1 MSMKTIAIIG
11 SGIGGLTA
19 GNLLAGRGH
28 HVTIFESHTSPGGY
42 TAGFRRK
49 GFYFE
54 SGTLA
59 FESSGVFLKT
69 MEDLGLKDR
78 VHLAKARNRMVSPY
92 YDFRFESCEGF
103 REALAAAFP
112 SEKAAVNACFAEIST
127 VSEAMRP
134 FFSKPYPMQFSGL
147 GAIKAMLPYLTSGP
161 KVFKLFKRYR
171 GQSVNDIAD
180 RHFRKATPPHRLI
193 TNLGYPRMGISGLA
207 GYFAMISEDY
217 WHVVEGMQH
226 LADVLADRFRRNGG
240 DLRLGAPV
248 EKILTKD
255 GAAAGVVSRGVSYEA
270 DAVISACDYKRT
282 FLELIDDP
290 SLIPPVQLER
300 IRNAAVS
307 EGVFTVYL
315 GLSLSNE
322 ELNKSLRAYTV
333 AYSPLAYDLDFEDP
347 NDPAHFGKCGFSM
360 HSLSLI
366 NPSLAPKG
374 KSSLMIQAISPTRWQ
389 GNWHK
394 GDRERYLALKER
406 VKAALIER
414 AETIVP
420 DLGSR
425 IEFEDAATP
434 LTYERYTGN
443 TDGATSAWSWDPR
456 KAFYEGGMMSAAVGT
471 PVRGLFIGSCWSNQ
485 IGGVPGA
492 LAAAYLCAKKIR

>member
-1 MSMKTIAIIG
+1 MKTIAIIG

-19 GNLLAGRGH
+19 GNLLANKGH
-28 HVTIFESHTSPGGY
+28 RVAIFESHTSPGGY

-59 FESSGVFLKT
+59 FENSGAFLKT
-69 MEDLGLKDR
+69 MEDLGLKDK
-78 VHLAKARNRMVSPY
+78 VHLAKARQRMVSPY
-92 YDFRFESCEGF
+92 YDFEFESIQGF

-112 SEKAAVNACFAEIST
+112 SEEAAVNACFAELMAF
-127 VSEAMRP
+127 SEAMGP
-134 FFSKPYPMQFSGL
+134 FAKKPYPMQFSGL
-147 GAIKAMLPYLTSGP
+147 GMIRATLPYIISGA
-161 KVFKLFKRYR
+161 KIFKLFKKYKD
-171 GQSVNDIAD
+171 QSVDDIAD
-180 RHFRKATPPHRLI
+180 RHFRKGTSLHRLI
-193 TNLGYPRMGISGLA
+193 TTLGYPRMGVSGLA

-226 LADVLADRFRRNGG
+226 LADVLADRFRQNGG

-255 GAAAGVVSRGVSYEA
+255 GRAAGILSGGVPFEA
-270 DAVISACDYKRT
+270 DIVISACDFKRT
-282 FLELIDDP
+282 FLELLDDP
-290 SLIPPVQLER
+290 SLIPPVQLKK
-300 IRNAAVS
+300 IRDAAVS

-322 ELNKSLRAYTV
+322 ELDRSMGVPTV
-333 AYSPLAYDLDFEDP
+333 AYSPLAYDLDFENP
-347 NDPAHFGKCGFSM
+347 NDPAHFSKCGFGL

-366 NPSLAPKG
+366 NPALAPDG
-374 KSSLMIQAISPTRWQ
+374 KSSLMIQTFCPTRWQ
-389 GNWHK
+389 NNWHK
-394 GDRERYLALKER
+394 GDHGKYLVLKER

-414 AETIVP
+414 AESIIP

-456 KAFYEGGMMSAAVGT
+456 KT
-471 PVRGLFIGSCWSNQ
+471 IL
-485 IGGVPGA
+485 
-492 LAAAYLCAKKIR
+492 

>member
-1 MSMKTIAIIG
+1 MKTIAIIG

-19 GNLLAGRGH
+19 GNLLTGKGH

-69 MEDLGLKDR
+69 MEDLDLKDS
-78 VHLAKARNRMVSPY
+78 VHLVKAQNRMVSPY

-112 SEKAAVNACFAEIST
+112 SEKTAVNACFAEISA

-134 FFSKPYPMQFSGL
+134 FVKKPYPMQFSGL
-147 GAIKAMLPYLTSGP
+147 GTAKAMLPYLTSGP
-161 KVFKLFKRYR
+161 KVFKLFKKYK

-180 RHFRKATPPHRLI
+180 RHFHKGTPLHRLI

-217 WHVVEGMQH
+217 WHVGEGMQH

-240 DLRLGAPV
+240 DLRLDAPV

-255 GAAAGVVSRGVSYEA
+255 GAAAGVVSRGVPFEA
-270 DAVISACDYKRT
+270 DAVISACDFKRT
-282 FLELIDDP
+282 FLELLDDP
-290 SLIPPVQLER
+290 SLIPPVQLEN
-300 IRNAAVS
+300 IRKAAVS
-307 EGVFTVYL
+307 EGIFTVYL
-315 GLSLSNE
+315 GLHVSNE
-322 ELNKSLRAYTV
+322 ELRRSLRAHTV

-347 NDPAHFGKCGFSM
+347 NDLAHFSKCGFGL

-366 NPSLAPKG
+366 NPALAPEG
-374 KSSLMIQAISPTRWQ
+374 KSSLMIQAICPTRWQ
-389 GNWHK
+389 NNWHK
-394 GDRERYLALKER
+394 GDQEKYSVLKER
-406 VKAALIER
+406 VKATLIER
-414 AETIVP
+414 AESIVP
-420 DLGSR
+420 DLGSQ

-443 TDGATSAWSWDPR
+443 TEGATSAWSWDPR
-456 KAFYEGGMMSAAVGT
+456 KAFYKGGMMETKSET
-471 PVRGLFIGSCWSNQ
+471 PVRNLFIGSCWSNQ
-485 IGGVPGA
+485 IGGIPSA
-492 LAAAYLCAKKIR
+492 IAAAYTCAKKIR

>member
-1 MSMKTIAIIG
+1 MKTIAIIG

-19 GNLLAGRGH
+19 GNLLAGKGH

-69 MEDLGLKDR
+69 MEDLDLKDS
-78 VHLAKARNRMVSPY
+78 VHLVKAQNRMVSPY

-112 SEKAAVNACFAEIST
+112 SEKTAVNACFAEISA

-134 FFSKPYPMQFSGL
+134 FVKKPYPMQFSGL
-147 GAIKAMLPYLTSGP
+147 GTAKAMLPYLTSGP
-161 KVFKLFKRYR
+161 KVFKLFKKYK

-180 RHFRKATPPHRLI
+180 RHFHKGTPLHRLI

-255 GAAAGVVSRGVSYEA
+255 GAAAGVVSRGVPFEA
-270 DAVISACDYKRT
+270 DAVISACDFKRT
-282 FLELIDDP
+282 FLELLDDP
-290 SLIPPVQLER
+290 SLIPPVQLEN
-300 IRNAAVS
+300 IRKAAVS
-307 EGVFTVYL
+307 EGIFTVYL
-315 GLSLSNE
+315 GLHVSNE
-322 ELNKSLRAYTV
+322 ELRRSLRAHTV

-347 NDPAHFGKCGFSM
+347 NDLAHFSKCGFGL

-366 NPSLAPKG
+366 NPALAPEG
-374 KSSLMIQAISPTRWQ
+374 RSSLMIQAICPTRWQ
-389 GNWHK
+389 NNWHK

-414 AETIVP
+414 AESIVP

-456 KAFYEGGMMSAAVGT
+456 KAFYEGGLMETKSET
-471 PVRGLFIGSCWSNQ
+471 PVRNLFIGSCWSNQ
-485 IGGVPGA
+485 IGGVPSA
-492 LAAAYLCAKKIR
+492 IAAAYTCAKKIK